1 MSESKAGSFPGEWQG
16 PGLTPRQVK
25 MTLIG
30 VMFAMFL
37 ASLDQTIVATAIPR
51 IVADLDGFDRFTWIS
66 TAYIVASTSVV
77 LIAGAVSD
85 IYGRKWLFVG
95 GIAIFLLGSALA
107 ALSPTMNALIVFRAV
122 QGLGGGIIF
131 ALSFVT
137 IADLFPPAE
146 RGKYMGII
154 AAMFG
159 ISSVLGPTLGGF
171 ITDQLSW
178 QWIFIVNIPLGIPV
192 IALFIRLFP
201 DAKKVGPTRKID
213 WVGAGLIVLA
223 IVPLLLGLSWGG
235 NQFEWSSTQVVSA
248 LVMGGVMVVVFV
260 LYESRIPNPL
270 LPLAVFKNRIVGI
283 GLIVSFLTGVAM
295 FGAIFF
301 VPLFFQGVLGASPTA
316 SGSFLTPMML
326 GIVFGAAISGQILS
340 RTGGHYRIQGV
351 AGLSIMAAGLFGL
364 SRVSGDTSHGYALT
378 SAVIMGFGL
387 GTSFTIYTTA
397 IQNSVPQ
404 QFLGIATSSAQ
415 FFRSV
420 GGSIGLALFGS
431 YLVRQFKSGM
441 EANLPDEAFE
451 AVPPQ
456 LLEQIS
462 DNPNALLSPEASE
475 SLLSAFAASGES
487 GAELGLRVMAAIRES
502 LANAV
507 GDIFFLAF
515 IFVLISVVA
524 AVFIREI
531 PLIRSRRHARGD
543 AARPGSRSHPHFNP
557 GGRLAAFG
565 VRASRS

>member
-1 MSESKAGSFPGEWQG
+1 LSESNAGTFSDEWQG

-25 MTLIG
+25 VTLIG

-77 LIAGAVSD
+77 LITGAVSD
-85 IYGRKWLFVG
+85 VYGRKWLFVG
-95 GIAIFLLGSALA
+95 GIAIFIAGSALA
-107 ALSPTMNALIVFRAV
+107 ALSPSMNALIISRAV
-122 QGLGGGIIF
+122 QGLGGGMIM

-137 IADLFPPAE
+137 IADLFPPSE

-159 ISSVLGPTLGGF
+159 VSSVLGPTLGGF

-178 QWIFIVNIPLGIPV
+178 QWIFIVNIPLGIPI
-192 IALFIRLFP
+192 IALFVRWFP
-201 DAKKVGPTRKID
+201 DKKRIGPTRKID
-213 WVGAGLIVLA
+213 TVGAVLIVFA

-235 NQFEWSSTQVVSA
+235 NQFEWSSVQVISA
-248 LVMGGVMVVVFV
+248 LVAGSVMVIVFV
-260 LYESRIPNPL
+260 LYESRIPSPL

-283 GLIVSFLTGVAM
+283 GLFISFLTGLAM

-326 GIVFGAAISGQILS
+326 GIVFGAAGSGQILS

-351 AGLSIMAAGLFGL
+351 IGLSIMTLGLFGL
-364 SRVSGDTSHGYALT
+364 SRVSGETTHGYALT
-378 SAVIMGFGL
+378 SAVVMGFGL
-387 GTSFTIYTTA
+387 GTSFPIYTTA

-431 YLVRQFKSGM
+431 YMVRQFKSGM
-441 EANLPDEAFE
+441 QTNLPDEAYE
-451 AVPPQ
+451 AVPPR

-462 DNPNALLSPEASE
+462 DNPNALLSPEATE
-475 SLLSAFAASGES
+475 NLMSAFAASGDA
-487 GAELGLRVMAAIRES
+487 GAELGVRVVDAIRES

-507 GDIFFLAF
+507 GDVFFLAF

-524 AVFIREI
+524 AAFIREI
-531 PLIRSRRHARGD
+531 PLKGRSGMPEKPETAEVPET
-543 AARPGSRSHPHFNP
+543 RP
-557 GGRLAAFG
+557 
-565 VRASRS
+565 ASTQADD